1 MRACPGRSLPSSSC
15 WSCRASSTLLLVV
28 VFPFGFKTGCRQKL
42 QLDDLILLFFSFFLF
57 CRVLLPPPVQAA
69 NNYTLAPATEQ
80 SFSSVCLTLITTTQM
95 GRAGEMCKWPADE
108 KQPINNNAGMELKNK
123 RDGRLVDAAGANV
136 AGVNTSPSSSRFSV
150 RPR

>member
-42 QLDDLILLFFSFFLF
+42 QLDDLILLSFF
-57 CRVLLPPPVQAA
+57 CRVLLPPPVQAT

-95 GRAGEMCKWPADE
+95 GRAGEMCKWPAGE

-123 RDGRLVDAAGANV
+123 RDGRLADA

>member
-1 MRACPGRSLPSSSC
+1 MRARVSRSIVTVVELLELPC
-15 WSCRASSTLLLVV
+15 IIDFASCRCIPLWIQNRLSPKTSTRRSYSS
-28 VFPFGFKTGCRQKL
+28 
-42 QLDDLILLFFSFFLF
+42 FLF
-57 CRVLLPPPVQAA
+57 CRVLLPPPVQAT

-123 RDGRLVDAAGANV
+123 RDGRLADA
-136 AGVNTSPSSSRFSV
+136 AGVNTSPSSSQFSV

>member
-1 MRACPGRSLPSSSC
+1 MHHRLCFLSLYSPLDSKP
-15 WSCRASSTLLLVV
+15 AVAKNFNST
-28 VFPFGFKTGCRQKL
+28 
-42 QLDDLILLFFSFFLF
+42 ILFFFSFFLF
-57 CRVLLPPPVQAA
+57 CRVLLPPPVQAT

-95 GRAGEMCKWPADE
+95 GRAGEMCKWPAGE

-123 RDGRLVDAAGANV
+123 RDGRLADA